1 MLPHAD
7 SLDVLR
13 TADEDARAVAGPL
26 RSVRPG
32 GHLAT
37 PLVEIGERSLTAAV
51 SPESARAFARAL
63 SRIVSAQL
71 KCFPGNVFWDFD
83 YGAARL
89 LDVALAAPGQELDAV
104 VLLVSDLVHA
114 FGKHSPVNFA
124 YVHDL
129 SYGFDWARWVAKDV
143 PERGN
148 IGPLHPAF
156 LTHLRRRGLEIAG
169 LIAKGDSKYPA
180 LEGGVHRNPFG
191 FSRTPEDEERLF
203 RDLAERG
210 LLPLEAWRADAAPA
224 WNRDY
229 AALRDERARALGLWK
244 KG

>member
-7 SLDVLR
+7 SLDVLCA
-13 TADEDARAVAGPL
+13 ADRDARDIAGPL
-26 RSVRPG
+26 KSVRPG

-37 PLVEIGERSLTAAV
+37 SLVEIGERSLTADVPA
-51 SPESARAFARAL
+51 ESASAFARAL
-63 SRIVSAQL
+63 SRIVWAQL
-71 KCFPGNVFWDFD
+71 KCFPGNLFWDFD

-89 LDVALAAPGQELDAV
+89 LDVALAAPGAELDAV

-129 SYGFDWARWVAKDV
+129 SYGFDWARWVAKDAA
-143 PERGN
+143 ERST
-148 IGPLHPAF
+148 IGPLHPTF

-169 LIAKGDSKYPA
+169 LIARGDTKYPL

-229 AALRDERARALGLWK
+229 GALRHDRARALGLWK
-244 KG
+244 G